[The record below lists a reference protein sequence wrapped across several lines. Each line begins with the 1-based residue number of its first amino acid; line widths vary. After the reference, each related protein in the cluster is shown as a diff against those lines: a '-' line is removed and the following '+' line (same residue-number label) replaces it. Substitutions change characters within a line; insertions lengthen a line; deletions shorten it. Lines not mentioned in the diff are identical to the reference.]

1 MLEFLSFHTFIAQD
15 ILIFFYYIGAIVIP
29 LALYFL
35 RGYYLRK
42 FSFMAKVDAG
52 VKELYSSLS
61 LKNRLIIIV
70 VTVMMFLFME
80 LFWRM
85 MFEAM
90 IAYFNMHDY
99 LYEINNNIKHI

>member
-1 MLEFLSFHTFIAQD
+1 MLEFLSFHTFVARD
-15 ILIFFYYIGAIVIP
+15 ILIFFYYIGAIIIP

-35 RGYYLRK
+35 RGYYLQK
-42 FSFMAKVDAG
+42 FSFLVKVDAG
-52 VKELYSSLS
+52 VKELYGSLS
-61 LKNRLIIIV
+61 LKNRLIVIGV
-70 VTVMMFLFME
+70 SVMMFIFME

-85 MFEAM
+85 MFETM